1 MTTKKLGKQTVAFAS
16 PPSIAGHANVVG
28 KKEGEGPLRASFD
41 LINQDD
47 TFGES
52 SWEKAES
59 AMQKLALQNALD
71 KAKQAASTLDFIF
84 AGDLL
89 NRQYR
94 TPLEYGGQ
102 RTPTAQWTV
111 TGAGAVVLAREGD
124 GPYITHATVGKIV
137 DKGIKDANNMGA
149 AMAPAA
155 YDTLSTHFS
164 DTGRKP
170 SYYDLIVTGDLGT
183 LGKGIVLDFFHKDG
197 VDLQNLDD
205 CGVLIYDAQG
215 QDLHHAGR
223 KYPRHLPRS
232 CHKHTEG
239 RVTHGPV
246 SGISPRLSLRWS
258 SVPHRANPD

>member
-89 NRQYR
+89 NQCICCFANKLR
-94 TPLEYGGQ
+94 
-102 RTPTAQWTV
+102 
-111 TGAGAVVLAREGD
+111 
-124 GPYITHATVGKIV
+124 KIFIQSAKKKRRL
-137 DKGIKDANNMGA
+137 KG
-149 AMAPAA
+149 
-155 YDTLSTHFS
+155 F
-164 DTGRKP
+164 
-170 SYYDLIVTGDLGT
+170 
-183 LGKGIVLDFFHKDG
+183 
-197 VDLQNLDD
+197 
-205 CGVLIYDAQG
+205 
-215 QDLHHAGR
+215 
-223 KYPRHLPRS
+223 
-232 CHKHTEG
+232 
-239 RVTHGPV
+239 
-246 SGISPRLSLRWS
+246 
-258 SVPHRANPD
+258 